1 MDDIDR
7 FLKEDLGEEGD
18 ITSDS
23 LFTNEYAEAR
33 IIAKEEC
40 IIAGLKE
47 AEIVFKKTG
56 AETNLKIKD
65 GDFVK
70 KYTIIATIKGPACSI
85 LKGERLAL
93 NIIGRMSGI

>member
-7 FLKEDLGEEGD
+7 FLKEDLGNRGD

-23 LFTNEYAEAR
+23 LFTSETAKAK

-40 IIAGLKE
+40 IVAGVEEVKKIFEKLK
-47 AEIVFKKTG
+47 VT
-56 AETNLKIKD
+56 TNFFSND

-70 KYTIIATIKGPACSI
+70 KYDIIARIK
-85 LKGERLAL
+85 R
-93 NIIGRMSGI
+93 